1 MQELLWFLRV
11 HSGFELAAP
20 YALPVLVGFALYQI
34 HYIVLLVQAL
44 YRLVRHGRMAPPVPA
59 GRRPSAALVM
69 PTLLRSDD
77 ELAGLKKA
85 ITSAATNGYPGE
97 LIIVAAIDDGVSKA
111 DLFADLVAW
120 TKAFPAPEG
129 VRIFAACTKE
139 RTGKAVAIDNGVHFL
154 LGKVAEGVVAEF
166 PKLFFNMDA
175 DSVLGPDALVRLADR
190 LTTRYP
196 GTQQYPNIVTS
207 NVSIARSEY
216 WRGWRAFFTVRGQ
229 LSIAVAAEFI
239 LSMLGKH
246 NYKLHLVPGASGAL
260 YCTWSELHLLAP
272 KWAAFMQTLRFVDVV
287 KWWLGTAPPSFAK
300 SDCGELPEGMTGPGD
315 DTWVTWLAYVAR
327 WHDGALTVELPRTP
341 GHAFWYMLRGYVF
354 RALQYESHAVV
365 ETKTPTTVKALFKQ
379 RVRWNTSRVE
389 LSQRWSAAVPFHW
402 TLLFPTVVSTIIIV
416 YFNALEAVGLLL
428 LPFTSTKG
436 YFVGFCC
443 AFVVYSTMRF
453 VATAFGIWLDGGFKK
468 HGHKLLGLALSV
480 PYHFV
485 FNKMTTF
492 WGYLQDVFLFG
503 VNTGFSPEQTHIR
516 GKAPRFALAYR
527 CRRALYLAVR
537 SVIHNDV
544 PLGWWWFGWHE
555 TELTPSGFDGWTTG
569 KKRVM
574 YPRKT
579 AASAPVAAPAPAPAA
594 AAVAGPVVAAVAAPV
609 AGGPASP
616 VVGLSL
622 VPAPMAAMVAP
633 AAPAASVAA
642 VAAVAAV
649 AGRESVAPRS
659 RPRPSLVPSLAPS
672 AGSSVPSL
680 ASLSTAVAAHR
691 KAA

>member
-11 HSGFELAAP
+11 HSGFELASP
-20 YALPVLVGFALYQI
+20 YVLPVLIGFALYQI
-34 HYIVLLVQAL
+34 HYLVLLVQAL
-44 YRLVRHGRMAPPVPA
+44 YRTARYGRKAPPVLE

-77 ELAGLKKA
+77 ELSGLKRA

-97 LIIVAAIDDGVSKA
+97 LFIVAAIDDGVSKA
-111 DLFADLVAW
+111 DLFADLQAW
-120 TKAFPAPEG
+120 AKAFQAPAG
-129 VRIFAACTKE
+129 VRIFAACTKQ

-154 LGKVAEGVVAEF
+154 LEKVRKGEVAEF
-166 PKLFFNMDA
+166 PTLFFNMDA

-196 GTQQYPNIVTS
+196 GTEQYPNIVTS

-260 YCTWSELHLLAP
+260 YCTWAKLHLLAP
-272 KWAAFMQTLRFVDVV
+272 KWAAFMQTLRFSDVA
-287 KWWLGTAPPSFAK
+287 KWWLGTTPPSFAK

-327 WHDGALTVELPRTP
+327 WENGALTVELPRTP
-341 GHAFWYMLRGYVF
+341 GHAFWYLLRGYVF
-354 RALQYESHAVV
+354 RGLQYEPHAVV
-365 ETKTPTTVKALFKQ
+365 ETKTPTTIKALFKQ

-402 TLLFPTVVSTIIIV
+402 TLLFPTVISTIIIV

-428 LPFTSTKG
+428 LPFASNKG
-436 YFVGFCC
+436 YFTGFCC
-443 AFVVYSTMRF
+443 AFVVYSTMRL

-492 WGYLQDVFLFG
+492 WGYVQDVFLFG
-503 VNTGFSPEQTHIR
+503 VNTGFSPEQTHIK

-527 CRRALYLAVR
+527 ARRALYLAVR

-544 PLGWWWFGWHE
+544 PLGWWWFGWYE

-574 YPRKT
+574 FPRK
-579 AASAPVAAPAPAPAA
+579 AAVAPAAPAAPSAPAPVAAPAPALAA
-594 AAVAGPVVAAVAAPV
+594 PVVAAPV
-609 AGGPASP
+609 A
-616 VVGLSL
+616 
-622 VPAPMAAMVAP
+622 AP
-633 AAPAASVAA
+633 AAPVPALAASAA
-642 VAAVAAV
+642 SAALAAS
-649 AGRESVAPRS
+649 AAPPARDTVAPRS
-659 RPRPSLVPSLAPS
+659 RPRPSLVPSLPSSPAPAS
-672 AGSSVPSL
+672 A
-680 ASLSTAVAAHR
+680 AATFAPAGAAR